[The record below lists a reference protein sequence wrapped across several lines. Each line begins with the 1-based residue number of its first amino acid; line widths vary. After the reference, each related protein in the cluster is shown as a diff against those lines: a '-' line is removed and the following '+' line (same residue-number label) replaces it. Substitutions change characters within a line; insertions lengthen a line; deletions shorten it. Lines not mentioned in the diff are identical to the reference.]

1 MRISDWSSD
10 VCSSDLHAI
19 GGAFAAEHPDATI
32 LYMSAEKF
40 MYEFVTAMRANETMA
55 FKARLRSAEML
66 LIDDIQFIA
75 GKGSTQEEFLHTI
88 NEIVESG
95 ARLVISADRAP
106 HMLDAVDP
114 RILSRLAGGLVAD
127 IQPADLDLRLAIL
140 ERRRL

>member
-10 VCSSDLHAI
+10 VCSSDLLLHAI

-75 GKGSTQEEFLHTI
+75 GKGSTQEEFLNTI

-95 ARLVISADRAP
+95 ARLVNSADRAP
-106 HMLDAVDP
+106 HL
-114 RILSRLAGGLVAD
+114 
-127 IQPADLDLRLAIL
+127 L
-140 ERRRL
+140 EEVHHPI

>member
-10 VCSSDLHAI
+10 VCSSDLRPRFNPLFLHGTTGQSKTHLLHAI

-95 ARLVISADRAP
+95 ARLEIGRA
-106 HMLDAVDP
+106 HV
-114 RILSRLAGGLVAD
+114 
-127 IQPADLDLRLAIL
+127 
-140 ERRRL
+140 